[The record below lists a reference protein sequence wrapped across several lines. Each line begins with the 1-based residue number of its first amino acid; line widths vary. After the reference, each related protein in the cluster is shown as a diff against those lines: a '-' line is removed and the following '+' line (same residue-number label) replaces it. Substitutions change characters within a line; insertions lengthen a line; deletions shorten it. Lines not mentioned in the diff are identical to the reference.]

1 MPDLAACAQAG
12 QPPLPLDTSLLGER
26 ERLPKQRASLQ
37 RAESRPCGR
46 NRDAPSDP
54 GLRNS
59 HRPIYMPQGA
69 PGGSACARGA
79 PPTHAGPQREQR
91 SGARAQCKAES
102 YACYGSKAV
111 AQGRPEGVFA
121 PCSTALGAPRTQPK
135 PKGAEQG
142 WARAL
147 PYPVTGGAPC
157 RAGPASL
164 FGGRA
169 LQHSNQP
176 RCAVPPQ
183 SRQKR
188 PASFAPLGIILRT
201 VAAKQSF
208 PSRPQCLYAEHA

>member
-79 PPTHAGPQREQR
+79 PPTHAGP
-91 SGARAQCKAES
+91 
-102 YACYGSKAV
+102 
-111 AQGRPEGVFA
+111 QGRPEGVFA